1 MTSHFNIYGG
11 NKRKDRPNGG
21 FYVKVEDFSK
31 TLDSSGGLNP
41 NCQQGGVAV
50 VQSGMARRMTPEEC
64 EALQGFR
71 RGWTKVGE
79 ATPDGP
85 RFRAIGNSMAVPALL
100 WIGSRVGISRFP

>member
-11 NKRKDRPNGG
+11 NKRKDRPKGG

-64 EALQGFR
+64 ESLQGFPS
-71 RGWTKVGE
+71 GWTSLLVRNS
-79 ATPDGP
+79 DGA
-85 RFRAIGNSMAVPALL
+85 RFKAIGNSIATNVMA
-100 WIGSRVGISRFP
+100 WIGSRISSG

>member
-71 RGWTKVGE
+71 RGWTSLLVRNS
-79 ATPDGP
+79 DGA
-85 RFRAIGNSMAVPALL
+85 RFKAIGNSIATNVMA
-100 WIGSRVGISRFP
+100 WIGSRISSG